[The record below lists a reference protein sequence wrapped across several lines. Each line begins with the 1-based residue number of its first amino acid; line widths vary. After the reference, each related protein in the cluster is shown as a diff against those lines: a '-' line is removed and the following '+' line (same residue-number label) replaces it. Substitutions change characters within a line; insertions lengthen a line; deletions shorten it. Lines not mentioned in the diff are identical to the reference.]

1 MKFKIY
7 KIATSLV
14 GPAVDTSFSS
24 AGDVGLIPGQGV
36 KISHASWPKHQK
48 HKKQKRYGSKIQQ
61 TLKKWPT
68 SKKFSKTKIQNI
80 ILRDLFKCLKRHK
93 ITHSVRLL

>member
-48 HKKQKRYGSKIQQ
+48 HKKQKKYGSKIQQ
-61 TLKKWPT
+61 TLKNGPHQKNFL
-68 SKKFSKTKIQNI
+68 KQRYKI
-80 ILRDLFKCLKRHK
+80 
-93 ITHSVRLL
+93 